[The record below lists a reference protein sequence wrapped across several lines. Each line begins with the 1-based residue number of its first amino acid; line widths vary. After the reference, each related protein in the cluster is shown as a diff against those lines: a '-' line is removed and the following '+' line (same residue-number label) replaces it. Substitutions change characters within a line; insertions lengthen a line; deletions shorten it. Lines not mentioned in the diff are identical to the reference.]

1 MSVNDRA
8 NEMLNNW
15 TPETASLI
23 ATLKR
28 HKFTIVKGDN
38 GEEVFRAPETAAG
51 MKNFIENLTACDE
64 ARLYVKGPNS
74 DRTRWLY
81 LVFGNSP
88 GELVS
93 DYSVPGFGV
102 DAGADPLDAVT
113 EEHSNRWE
121 GRKQPKIRAAD
132 LYPSVYGPAALA
144 EQEVHALQNHHILGE
159 RAFAANLWI
168 DGTAPDGTYQGD
180 ATKGPWV
187 VFDIAAQANIAGPFT
202 SDQEAREALQAILD
216 SKRGA
221 R

>member
-1 MSVNDRA
+1 MSMNDRA

-64 ARLYVKGPNS
+64 AYLYVKSPGSPAV
-74 DRTRWLY
+74 RWLY

-93 DYSVPGFGV
+93 DYSIPAFGV
-102 DAGADPLDAVT
+102 DSGADPLDAAT
-113 EEHSNRWE
+113 EEHYNRWE

-132 LYPSVYGPAALA
+132 L
-144 EQEVHALQNHHILGE
+144 
-159 RAFAANLWI
+159 
-168 DGTAPDGTYQGD
+168 
-180 ATKGPWV
+180 
-187 VFDIAAQANIAGPFT
+187 
-202 SDQEAREALQAILD
+202 
-216 SKRGA
+216 
-221 R
+221 